1 MRFFEVKNN
10 ELIIGGIPAVKLTA
24 EFGSPLY
31 VYDEA
36 VIRDRYRKLFG
47 SIPYEKKRIH
57 YAMKANGNIQILRVL
72 KEEGCHIDA
81 VSKEEVMV
89 ALKAGFESEKILFT
103 GMNMTLE
110 DMEYAV
116 KNGVRINVGSL
127 GNLENFGR
135 NFPGQSVSIRINPD
149 FGAGHHDHVVT
160 GGRKSKFG
168 IFYSSKFRKDID
180 QAIDILKEHKLKLAG
195 VQAHIGSGVLDEGKF
210 IELMQIIL
218 KLANDIPGLEFVDF
232 GGGIGVPYRPEEKDF
247 NLEAFGKHA
256 SKMMEDFAAHYG
268 ARPYMALEPGRF
280 LSAESGYFLV
290 TVTDIK
296 NNPDYTFAGVDSGFN
311 HLIRPMA
318 YGSYHPILNAS
329 RVEGGQKEIVVAGY
343 ICESGDVFTRG
354 EHGLEARNITEPR
367 AGDVLAILNSG
378 AYGYSMASNYNYRP
392 RPAEVL
398 VSGGTARL
406 IRKRETIEDILRTQ
420 VV

>member
-1 MRFFEVKNN
+1 MRFYEVKNN
-10 ELIIGGIPAVKLTA
+10 ELVIGGIPAVQLTK

-31 VYDEA
+31 VYDET
-36 VIRDRYRKLFG
+36 VIRDRYRKLFDN
-47 SIPYEKKRIH
+47 IPYEKKRIH

-72 KEEGCHIDA
+72 KDEGCYIDA

-89 ALKAGFESEKILFT
+89 ALKAGFEGEKILFT

-110 DMEYAV
+110 DMDYAV
-116 KNGVRINVGSL
+116 KNGVRLNIGSL
-127 GNLENFGR
+127 GNLETFGK

-168 IFYSSKFRKDID
+168 IFYSDKNRQDID
-180 QAIDILKEHKLKLAG
+180 KTIDILQNNKLKLIG
-195 VQAHIGSGVLDEGKF
+195 VQAHIGSGILDEGKF
-210 IELMQIIL
+210 IELMRIIL
-218 KLANDIPGLEFVDF
+218 KLANDIPELEFVDF
-232 GGGIGVPYRPEEKDF
+232 GGGVGVPYRPEEKDF
-247 NLEAFGKHA
+247 DLEAFGKHA
-256 SKMMEDFAAHYG
+256 AKMMEDFAAHYG
-268 ARPYMALEPGRF
+268 DRPFMALEPGRF

-296 NNPDYTFAGVDSGFN
+296 TNPDYTFVGVDSGFN

-318 YGSYHPILNAS
+318 YGSYHPVINAS
-329 RVEGGQKEIVVAGY
+329 RVEGNKKDVVVAGY

-354 EHGLEARNITEPR
+354 EHGMETRSITETQN
-367 AGDVLAILNSG
+367 GDVLAILNSG
-378 AYGYSMASNYNYRP
+378 AYGFSMASNYNYRP

-398 VSGGTARL
+398 VNKGTARL

-420 VV
+420 ID